1 MSYIN
6 EGFNTARR
14 HDSHIYALNGRPSES
29 MEQKLIESERE
40 IKDSTVIIGDFNI
53 CSLMHLAKSTSLQ
66 RPSLLRGWWGCP
78 HRNEAEDA
86 WGSTWFSTIEF

>member
-1 MSYIN
+1 MAILISSKIHFKSKKVIRDK
-6 EGFNTARR
+6 EGC
-14 HDSHIYALNGRPSES
+14 HILMKDSIQQEDMTVTNIYALNGRPSES

-66 RPSLLRGWWGCP
+66 RPSLLRG
-78 HRNEAEDA
+78 
-86 WGSTWFSTIEF
+86 